1 MPLASPDTVFSES
14 VDNKTI
20 NEGAFTSETDEDQ
33 GIVDTETMSRSS
45 DQVKNENTEINDEI
59 LNKVLDP
66 EIKKDN
72 ETNNNT
78 GNNVPM
84 LTYSSE
90 LDNEGDVT
98 VEVPED
104 SVEVASLRRSNR
116 SKEKVDYR
124 ELHRKGVQHHLVH
137 KLSKTKS
144 KKVIIIKMKDMF
156 RKVAGIMMTQVR
168 KDSEHRQMNVKES
181 VKKYGEDA
189 VKAVLTEYAQLN
201 DYSTFKPIL
210 GESLSWEKKKQSLDL
225 ITLVT
230 KKRNGT
236 VKGRACANG
245 KKQRRYISKEEV
257 TSPTVQ
263 LESLM
268 LSILIDSYEGRN
280 VATADV
286 KGAYLLS
293 DMKDFVVVR
302 VHGEAL
308 NIMLK
313 VQPEYNKF
321 LTVEK
326 GKKVLY
332 LQLLKALYGCV
343 QSALRW

>member
-1 MPLASPDTVFSES
+1 M
-14 VDNKTI
+14 
-20 NEGAFTSETDEDQ
+20 
-33 GIVDTETMSRSS
+33 
-45 DQVKNENTEINDEI
+45 
-59 LNKVLDP
+59 
-66 EIKKDN
+66 
-72 ETNNNT
+72 
-78 GNNVPM
+78 
-84 LTYSSE
+84 
-90 LDNEGDVT
+90 
-98 VEVPED
+98 
-104 SVEVASLRRSNR
+104 
-116 SKEKVDYR
+116 
-124 ELHRKGVQHHLVH
+124 
-137 KLSKTKS
+137 
-144 KKVIIIKMKDMF
+144 
-156 RKVAGIMMTQVR
+156 
-168 KDSEHRQMNVKES
+168 
-181 VKKYGEDA
+181 
-189 VKAVLTEYAQLN
+189 
-201 DYSTFKPIL
+201 
-210 GESLSWEKKKQSLDL
+210 

-236 VKGRACANG
+236 VKGRSCANG

-257 TSPTVQ
+257 TSSTVQ

-268 LSILIDSYEGRN
+268 LSILIDSYQGRN

-302 VHGEAL
+302 LHGEAL

-343 QSALRW
+343 